1 MTLSKRIMEPAH
13 PQWNEFARKLDKHLS
28 EHVCQTL
35 DDFSGARTILESFGE
50 TGDGG
55 IDVEKSLEF
64 FRYHGGF
71 CSCQVLWNPDLNA
84 KSREPLPSIDADLEV
99 KP

>member
-13 PQWNEFARKLDKHLS
+13 PQWTEFARKLDKYLS

-35 DDFSGARTILESFGE
+35 DDFSGARTILESF
-50 TGDGG
+50 DG

-64 FRYHGGF
+64 FHYHGGF

-84 KSREPLPSIDADLEV
+84 KAGEPLPSIDADLEV